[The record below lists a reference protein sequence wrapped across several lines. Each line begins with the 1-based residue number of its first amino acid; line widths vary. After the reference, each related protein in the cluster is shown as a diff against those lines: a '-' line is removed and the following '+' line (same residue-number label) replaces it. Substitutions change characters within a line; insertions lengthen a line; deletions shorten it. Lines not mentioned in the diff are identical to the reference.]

1 MNQQLTPEE
10 VMKQQ
15 EAMLAKMNPQL
26 MKQKTNSAKLKQN
39 VQYFDS
45 TQMDKK
51 KKPKYDSF
59 E

>member
-1 MNQQLTPEE
+1 MTPEE

-15 EAMLAKMNPQL
+15 EAMLAKMNPEL
-26 MKQKTNSAKLKQN
+26 MKKKTNSAKIKQT